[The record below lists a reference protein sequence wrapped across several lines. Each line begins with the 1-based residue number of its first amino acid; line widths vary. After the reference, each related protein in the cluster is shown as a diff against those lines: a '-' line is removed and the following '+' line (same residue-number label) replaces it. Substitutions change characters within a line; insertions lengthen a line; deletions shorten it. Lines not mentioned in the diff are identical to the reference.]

1 MIVSV
6 SVIVLLT
13 IAAVIAS
20 GISAVVGMAGGI
32 VLLSI
37 MTFFLDLSVIVP
49 IHGIVQL
56 VSNSTRSLSLYK
68 DIHMKIFLPSL
79 VGWPLGTL
87 ASVYVLKSISNREIF
102 YFLIAALIFY
112 TVFKPKKLPA
122 LKIPF
127 WSYSILTF
135 IAGLLNPIIGATGP
149 MLGPFFLRP
158 DLDKQ
163 QVVATKAATQ
173 TVGHF
178 LKIPA
183 FLYLGFDYL
192 NYWLLT
198 LCMVVAVVIG
208 TRLGV
213 RILRG
218 ISEKSFRLIFK
229 TALLI
234 AAVRI
239 LYKAVL
245 SLDLGVF

>member
-1 MIVSV
+1 MVVSLP
-6 SVIVLLT
+6 VIALLT
-13 IAAVIAS
+13 VSAVLAS

-56 VSNSTRSLSLYK
+56 VSNSTRSLSLFK

-79 VGWPLGTL
+79 IGWPLGTL
-87 ASVYVLKSISNREIF
+87 ASVYILQSIENREIF

-112 TVFKPKKLPA
+112 TVFKPKRLPA

-127 WSYSILTF
+127 WSYALLTF
-135 IAGLLNPIIGATGP
+135 VAGLLNPIIGATGP

-158 DLDKQ
+158 DLNKQ

-183 FLYLGFDYL
+183 FLFLGFDYL

-198 LCMVVAVVIG
+198 LCMVLAVVIG

-213 RILRG
+213 KVLKA
-218 ISEKSFRLIFK
+218 ISEKSFRIIFK
-229 TALLI
+229 SALLI

-239 LYKAVL
+239 LYKAIV
-245 SLDLGVF
+245 SLDLNIF